1 MAFNPLGQLGELKK
15 MRDQAMA
22 MQRELQSEIVEV
34 SKRGVYVKISGDQK
48 ILELKANGKS
58 DDDIREAVNEAV
70 KKSQEVAAKK
80 LQSMTGG
87 MGGLAGMLAK
97 AKRATRG

>member
-1 MAFNPLGQLGELKK
+1 MAFNPFGQLGELKK

-22 MQRELQSEIVEV
+22 MQRELQAEIVEV

-48 ILELKANGKS
+48 IVELKANGKS

-80 LQSMTGG
+80 MQSMMGG
-87 MGGLAGMLAK
+87 MGGLANMLGGGK
-97 AKRATRG
+97 